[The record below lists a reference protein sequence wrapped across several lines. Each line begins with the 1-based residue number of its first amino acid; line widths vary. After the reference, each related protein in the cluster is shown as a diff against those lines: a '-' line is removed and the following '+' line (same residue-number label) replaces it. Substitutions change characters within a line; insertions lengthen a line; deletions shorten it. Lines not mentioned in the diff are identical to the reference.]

1 MYKPYLNN
9 LPREQGAMTS
19 FGGVDKR
26 TVIPE
31 SSFEDMKNMS
41 SDYFPLLSPRNHRS
55 VFNVSGTDLHGLFS
69 KSKIGYIKSG
79 KLYYGGSVV
88 EGINLPPV
96 LKPRRLVS
104 MGAYLVIFPDKLY
117 VNTNDLTDYGS
128 LEASFTTTGTVTVSL
143 CAADGSLYSGYTVSA
158 VQPVNAADG
167 ALWVDTS
174 VTPAVLR
181 CFSEILGLWEEIA
194 ATSVRISATG
204 IGGNFA
210 AYDGV
215 RISGLTCCGLNG
227 SHVIVDRGNDY
238 ITFSGIVNGS
248 VTQNT
253 AVTVERTVPDMDFV
267 CESGNRLWGCS
278 SSNNEIYASKLGD
291 AKNWNCFMGIS
302 TDSYAVSVGSDG
314 EFTGAIPYRGYV
326 LFFKENCVHKI
337 YGSTL
342 PFTVLCSYL
351 RGVQKGSERS
361 LVCVNE
367 SLYYKSPNGVCSYEG
382 GIPVNVSKELGNE
395 YYTNAVS
402 GALRDKLY
410 ICMSDKNGVRHLFVY
425 DTEKRLWNKED
436 NTDVEEFATH
446 NCNLYFIADN
456 GTTKRLYLADGE
468 NMYGNFTAG
477 LAGYNTEQDFEWS
490 AQTGAWGLSF
500 PQSKYYTGFTFRFTG
515 EAGATVNIFFE
526 YDSSGEWLKKYTHK
540 FTKTGSVH
548 VPVSAH
554 RCDHIR
560 LKFSGTG
567 KVRLMSVGAKLE
579 TGGELNV

>member
-9 LPREQGAMTS
+9 LPGEHGAMNS
-19 FGGVDKR
+19 FGGIDKR
-26 TVIPE
+26 TVISE
-31 SSFEDMKNMS
+31 SSFADMKNMS
-41 SDYFPLLSPRNHRS
+41 SDYYPLLSPRNHRS
-55 VFNVSGTDLHGLFS
+55 IFNVSGTDLHGLFS

-79 KLYYGGSVV
+79 KLYYGGTAVS
-88 EGINLPPV
+88 GIDLPPITGT
-96 LKPRRLVS
+96 RRLVS

-128 LEASFTTTGTVTVSL
+128 LEASFTTAGTVTASL
-143 CAADGSLYSGYTVSA
+143 CAADGSLYSGYTVAAAEPSA
-158 VQPVNAADG
+158 PADG

-174 VTPAVLR
+174 VTPAALR
-181 CFSEILGLWEEIA
+181 CYSEILGLWEELSQ
-194 ATSVRISATG
+194 TCVRISATG
-204 IGGNFA
+204 IGAAFA

-215 RISGLTCCGLNG
+215 SVSGLTCCDLNG
-227 SHVIVDRGNDY
+227 SHVLLDCADDY
-238 ITFSGIVNGS
+238 ITFTGIVNGS
-248 VTQNT
+248 VTQST

-278 SSNNEIYASKLGD
+278 SEHNEIYASKLGD

-314 EFTGAIPYRGYV
+314 EFTGAVPYRGYI

-337 YGSTL
+337 YGANP

-425 DTEKRLWNKED
+425 DTEKRLWHSED
-436 NTDVEEFATH
+436 NTDVKEFAAH

-456 GTTKRLYLADGE
+456 GETKRLYLADGE
-468 NMYGNFTAG
+468 NMYGNFTAE
-477 LAGYNTEQDFEWS
+477 LAGYNEEPDFEWS

-500 PQSKYYTGFTFRFTG
+500 PESKYYTGFVFRFTG
-515 EAGATVNIFFE
+515 ERGASVDIYFE
-526 YDSSGEWLKKYTHK
+526 YDSSGEWVKKYSYV
-540 FTKTGSVH
+540 FTKTGSVN
-548 VPVSAH
+548 VPVSAR
-554 RCDHIR
+554 RCDHLR

-579 TGGELNV
+579 RGGELNV